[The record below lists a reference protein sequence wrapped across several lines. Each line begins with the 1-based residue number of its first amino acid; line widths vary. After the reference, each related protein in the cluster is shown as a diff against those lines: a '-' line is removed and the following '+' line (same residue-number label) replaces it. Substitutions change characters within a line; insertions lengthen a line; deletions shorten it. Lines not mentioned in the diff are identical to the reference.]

1 MGLKQFAKI
10 TVHFLNAVE
19 VGDADNSV
27 CELLVYMDYELCT
40 CKQWYTVV
48 YKMWTIMIVIKT
60 HL

>member
-40 CKQWYTVV
+40 CK
-48 YKMWTIMIVIKT
+48 
-60 HL
+60 